1 MAARPVSE
9 KAPPGAK
16 AERFVRK
23 NKSDFKE
30 RYGKRW
36 KKVLYATAWK
46 QFGEGATF
54 RDYYRLVEALD
65 H

>member
-1 MAARPVSE
+1 MTAANLSE
-9 KAPPGAK
+9 TSPPGAK
-16 AERFVRK
+16 AERFIRK
-23 NKSDFKE
+23 NKRDFKE

-54 RDYYRLVEALD
+54 RDYYRLVEALN